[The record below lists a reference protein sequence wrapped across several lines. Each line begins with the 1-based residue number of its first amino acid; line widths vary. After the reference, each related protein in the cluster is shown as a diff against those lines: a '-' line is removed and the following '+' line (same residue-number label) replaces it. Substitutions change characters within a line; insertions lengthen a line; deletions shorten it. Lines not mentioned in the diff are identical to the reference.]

1 MDETGGKGEGGGKPV
16 ASGFSGVL
24 LALLAGLFASV
35 TLATIVGPVWISPLT
50 VWKVALHEA
59 TGFLRPDW
67 SAAEGQIVWQIRFP
81 RVLLAA
87 VVGAGLS
94 VVGTALQAAVRNP
107 LADPFVLGGSSGASV
122 GAVLVIVGGVQ
133 FFGIYSLSV
142 AAFVGAS
149 VAFVLV
155 LALARSPGGHTS
167 PLRLILAGVAASY
180 ALSAVTSFLVLRADD
195 PEEVRSV
202 LFWTL
207 GSLGGARWEYLTLP
221 SAALIGG
228 TALLLAQS
236 RSLNALLAGEE
247 TAVTLGVETDG
258 FRRRLLILCGLLTG
272 TMVAVSGTIGFV
284 GLMVPHTVRLVV
296 GADHR
301 RVLPAAALSG
311 AILLVWADVVARTA
325 ISPEEM
331 PVGVVTSLAGAPF
344 FLWLMRRKRGAFGG
358 EGG

>member
-1 MDETGGKGEGGGKPV
+1 
-16 ASGFSGVL
+16 
-24 LALLAGLFASV
+24 
-35 TLATIVGPVWISPLT
+35 
-50 VWKVALHEA
+50 
-59 TGFLRPDW
+59 
-67 SAAEGQIVWQIRFP
+67 
-81 RVLLAA
+81 
-87 VVGAGLS
+87 
-94 VVGTALQAAVRNP
+94 
-107 LADPFVLGGSSGASV
+107 
-122 GAVLVIVGGVQ
+122 
-133 FFGIYSLSV
+133 
-142 AAFVGAS
+142 
-149 VAFVLV
+149 AFVLV

-195 PEEVRSV
+195 PEKVRSV

-258 FRRRLLILCGLLTG
+258 FRRNLLILCGLLTG